1 MNISASVIINDNTR
15 HVFRYTVMLSEREAA
30 KYPFNEAGV
39 KLVEGLNL
47 QIDDLS
53 DQSYTKVVER
63 ATERVTEAIIHGE
76 VSARLA
82 DPVTEIISYPVSAM
96 FVTIIG
102 EQFLTRRFALAEAV
116 RAYNLLQ
123 NEPDEK
129 IIDIA
134 VNEFDWEII
143 KSPEIIDGVSYNLKV
158 KFPHCLRT
166 ASGFHEQKWK
176 LVNRTLKNGWVS
188 VTSVEA
194 ARLLQVEVENWV
206 KDRIGPVNR
215 ITLPDSLQLR
225 IDQIRKTFDENR
237 SKFRGDQLP
246 DEILN
251 EAFPPCMKYCL
262 EGLLSGRRAS
272 HMERFGLTSF
282 LINIEMPIDKI
293 VEFYTS
299 VTDFDESLTRYQ
311 IEHIAGLKGNRT
323 RYTPPTCATLRTH
336 GVCRNMDKLC
346 ETVVHPLSYYRKKGR
361 RIQKQREDKDLQDEG
376 SNTADKE

>member
-1 MNISASVIINDNTR
+1 MNISVSVIINDNTR

-143 KSPEIIDGVSYNLKV
+143 KSPEIIDG
-158 KFPHCLRT
+158 
-166 ASGFHEQKWK
+166 
-176 LVNRTLKNGWVS
+176 
-188 VTSVEA
+188 
-194 ARLLQVEVENWV
+194 
-206 KDRIGPVNR
+206 
-215 ITLPDSLQLR
+215 
-225 IDQIRKTFDENR
+225 R
-237 SKFRGDQLP
+237 S
-246 DEILN
+246 
-251 EAFPPCMKYCL
+251 
-262 EGLLSGRRAS
+262 
-272 HMERFGLTSF
+272 
-282 LINIEMPIDKI
+282 
-293 VEFYTS
+293 
-299 VTDFDESLTRYQ
+299 
-311 IEHIAGLKGNRT
+311 
-323 RYTPPTCATLRTH
+323 
-336 GVCRNMDKLC
+336 
-346 ETVVHPLSYYRKKGR
+346 
-361 RIQKQREDKDLQDEG
+361 
-376 SNTADKE
+376 

>member
-1 MNISASVIINDNTR
+1 
-15 HVFRYTVMLSEREAA
+15 MLSEREAA
-30 KYPFNEAGV
+30 KYPFVEAGV

-53 DQSYTKVVER
+53 DPSYLRAVDR
-63 ATERVTEAIIHGE
+63 ATERVTEAIVYGE

-82 DPVTEIISYPVSAM
+82 DSVTEIISYPIAAM
-96 FVTIIG
+96 FVTILG

-116 RAYNLLQ
+116 RVYNLLQ
-123 NEPDEK
+123 TEPDEK

-134 VNEFDWEII
+134 VNDFNWEILRI
-143 KSPEIIDGVSYNLKV
+143 HEIIDGVPYNLKI
-158 KFPHCLRT
+158 KFPYYLRS
-166 ASGFHEQKWK
+166 ASGFHEPKWK
-176 LVNRTLKNGWVS
+176 LVNRTLENGWVS

-194 ARLLQVEVENWV
+194 ARLLQVEVENWI
-206 KDRIGPVNR
+206 KDRIGPAIR
-215 ITLPDSLQLR
+215 ISLPDPLKRRL
-225 IDQIRKTFDENR
+225 DQIRRAFDENR
-237 SKFRGDQLP
+237 PKFKGDQLP

-262 EGLLSGRRAS
+262 EGLMSGRRAS

-282 LINIEMPIDKI
+282 LINIGMPIDKI

-336 GVCRNMDKLC
+336 GVCRNMDKVC

-361 RIQKQREDKDLQDEG
+361 RIQVQREDQDVKDEG
-376 SNTADKE
+376 SNTANKE